1 MEYMFLDESGDLGL
15 KGSKYFVVAAL
26 TVENQNKLDRIIKNM
41 RRNKFKKELKKSQEI
56 KFQSSSDALKIH
68 MIKKLNEVPNTNNY
82 CVVFKKKDY
91 LYDYR
96 YYKKNKHQIYD
107 CIAGN
112 LADQITL
119 KEDMVIRIDKSKRK
133 QFLREQ
139 FDSHFEK
146 KLNTNNRRIEIS
158 HSESNA

>member
-1 MEYMFLDESGDLGL
+1 M
-15 KGSKYFVVAAL
+15 
-26 TVENQNKLDRIIKNM
+26 
-41 RRNKFKKELKKSQEI
+41 
-56 KFQSSSDALKIH
+56 
-68 MIKKLNEVPNTNNY
+68 
-82 CVVFKKKDY
+82 
-91 LYDYR
+91 YDYR

-112 LADQITL
+112 LGDRITL
-119 KEDMVIRIDKSKRK
+119 KEDMVIRIDKSNRK

-158 HSESNA
+158 HSESNAWSGLQFADLIADAYFQKFERRNNQFVDLIDINSNLQKL